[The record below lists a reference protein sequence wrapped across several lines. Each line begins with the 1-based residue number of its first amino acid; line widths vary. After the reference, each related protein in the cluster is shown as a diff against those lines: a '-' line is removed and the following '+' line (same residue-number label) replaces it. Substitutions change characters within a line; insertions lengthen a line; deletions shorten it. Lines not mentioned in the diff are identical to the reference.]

1 MVKFQSGLS
10 NSAALRAPVGLY
22 LPTSKSPR
30 FLFAMQE
37 RYRCGLDHRSG
48 FLQGRWLWFSIHQ
61 VLLGVL

>member
-30 FLFAMQE
+30 FLFAMQVTISVWT
-37 RYRCGLDHRSG
+37 RSPI
-48 FLQGRWLWFSIHQ
+48 WLFT
-61 VLLGVL
+61 G